1 MPSLVTPVIPAGR
14 LARTAQPELPVDADL
29 RLRPWESGDAAA
41 VVAAYADPDIEYWHA
56 RRVRDEAEA
65 LGLIGHWRDIW
76 VEESGAAWAIS
87 SAGDGGVLGRIAL
100 REMSLHEGRAEV
112 AYWTVPAAR
121 GRRVARRALDALVGW
136 AFDEIGFH
144 RLRLL
149 HSTSN
154 EASCR
159 VATVSGFEAE
169 GVERSSVLHG
179 DGWHDMHLHA
189 RVNARIP

>member
-29 RLRPWESGDAAA
+29 RLRPWAPGDAAA
-41 VVAAYADPDIEYWHA
+41 VVAAYADPDIERWHA
-56 RRVRDEAEA
+56 RRVKDEAEA
-65 LGLIGHWRDIW
+65 AGLIDFWRGTW
-76 VEESGAAWAIS
+76 VEESGASWAIS
-87 SAGDGGVLGRIAL
+87 PVEGGGVFGRIAL
-100 REMSLHEGRAEV
+100 REISLHEGRAEV
-112 AYWTVPAAR
+112 AYWTVPSAR
-121 GRRVARRALDALVGW
+121 GRRVASRALDAVVAW

-149 HSTSN
+149 HSMSN

-159 VATVSGFEAE
+159 VAVASGFEAE
-169 GVERSSVLHG
+169 GVERSAVLHQ

-189 RVNARIP
+189 KINTRIP